1 MQAKKDS
8 CTFCHPDDDLESR
21 VINRTEDF
29 TTYVSKPRFRYNHVI
44 IAPSV
49 HVEKMSELA
58 SKERQHILGNMT
70 AEIALMADIIDG
82 GRGTIIVQ
90 KFQPLQAENG
100 IKVNHLHVHAWP
112 RTLQDEENS
121 ILIPAPQSFEDF
133 SLVNDDH
140 VARSIMINGLRL
152 RAARLGTPRRAQS

>member
-1 MQAKKDS
+1 MEAKKDN

-21 VINRTEDF
+21 IINRTGDF

-44 IAPSV
+44 IVPSI

-58 SKERQHILGNMT
+58 SKERRHILGNIM
-70 AEIALMADIIDG
+70 AEIALMADIIDS

-100 IKVNHLHVHAWP
+100 IKMNHLHVHAWP
-112 RTLQDEENS
+112 RTPQDEEDS
-121 ILIPAPQSFEDF
+121 VLIPAPQSFEDF
-133 SLVNDDH
+133 SQINDDY
-140 VARSIMINGLRL
+140 VSRSIMINGLRL
-152 RAARLGTPRRAQS
+152 RAARLGTPRRGQS